1 MCSLVP
7 TAPFYGGRK
16 PKNQEMHYVRSVGM
30 YLEQSTAIVEEALN
44 SKTGSSL
51 SKLYFPSEFCR
62 PCLDLSDK
70 P

>member
-1 MCSLVP
+1 MVP
-7 TAPFYGGRK
+7 TAPFHGSRK

-44 SKTGSSL
+44 SKPGSSL
-51 SKLYFPSEFCR
+51 PSLSPSEFCR
-62 PCLDLSDK
+62 PCLDLFDNTLK